1 MRLFDLLEN
10 ENSNLVVIY
19 PGRFHP
25 FHIGHG
31 KVYKYLKQKYNGAKV
46 FIATSNKTDE
56 HKSPFTFD
64 EKKKM
69 MILAGVDPNAIVQT
83 KVPYVATEITDRF
96 DPDNT
101 IIVYAVSEKDMAED
115 PRFNFPEV
123 GMALLT
129 RGEKKGKPAHMQ
141 KWPGIENAKP
151 LRDHSYVA
159 TVPTF
164 KFEVRGEQVQSATQI
179 RNMIKSADETKL
191 EQILQDLYGRSDIPQ
206 DVVQLFKSKLQEE
219 LISENWEEKG
229 LYESIMEAEMMHQ
242 MGEKITKRTKMGD
255 VVKDF
260 YKSDA
265 PQFKGKSKAKRRQMA
280 IAAKLSKMDEKEK
293 DLKQKPDELLKG
305 FDPKTAR
312 ALMMLKTKY
321 PQADNV
327 LSALLADVEKNEKD
341 SDVADLVQ
349 DDKIEK
355 LTKAVDILQ
364 KEIDVLKRIK
374 KWDWMK

>member
-341 SDVADLVQ
+341 SDVADLAQ
-349 DDKIEK
+349 DDQIDK

-374 KWDWMK
+374 K

>member
-101 IIVYAVSEKDMAED
+101 VIVYAVSEKDMAED

-206 DVVQLFKSKLQEE
+206 DIMQLFKSKLQEE

-374 KWDWMK
+374 K

>member
-1 MRLFDLLEN
+1 MKLYDLFEN

-46 FIATSNKTDE
+46 FIASSNKTDD
-56 HKSPFTFD
+56 HKSPFSFD

-69 MILAGVDPNAIVQT
+69 MQLAGVDPNAIVQA
-83 KVPYVATEITDRF
+83 KVPYLATEITDRF

-101 IIVYAVSEKDMAED
+101 IVVYAVSEKDMAED
-115 PRFNFPEV
+115 PRFDFPAN
-123 GMALLT
+123 GPKLLV
-129 RGEKKGKPAHMQ
+129 RGENKGKPAHIQ

-151 LRDHSYVA
+151 LRDHSYIA

-164 KFEVRGEQVQSATQI
+164 QFKVRGEQMQSATQI
-179 RNMIKSADETKL
+179 RNMIKNADEREL
-191 EQILQDLYGRSDIPQ
+191 EQILQDLYSRSDIPQ
-206 DVVQLFKSKLQEE
+206 DVMQLFKSKLQETT
-219 LISENWEEKG
+219 ISEDWEERS
-229 LYESIMEAEMMHQ
+229 LYEQIVEAELLNSLE
-242 MGEKITKRTKMGD
+242 EKITKKTPMGD

-280 IAAKLSKMDEKEK
+280 IAAKLSKMDEKDQPKKEK
-293 DLKQKPDELLKG
+293 PEDMLKG

-312 ALMMLKTKY
+312 ALMQLKTKY

-341 SDVADLVQ
+341 SDVADLAQ

-355 LTKAVDILQ
+355 LIKAVDILQ
-364 KEIDVLKRIK
+364 KEIKLLKGTK
-374 KWDWMK
+374 Q

>member
-96 DPDNT
+96 DPDKT

-206 DVVQLFKSKLQEE
+206 DIMQLFKSKLQEE

-374 KWDWMK
+374 K

>member
-31 KVYKYLKQKYNGAKV
+31 KVYKYLNQQYKGAQV
-46 FIATSNKTDE
+46 FIATSNKTDA
-56 HKSPFTFD
+56 HKSPFSFD
-64 EKKKM
+64 EKKM
-69 MILAGVDPNAIVQT
+69 MMKLAGVDPNAIVQT

-96 DPDNT
+96 DPDKT
-101 IIVYAVSEKDMAED
+101 IIVYAVSEKDMAEE
-115 PRFNFPEV
+115 PRFNFPAN
-123 GMALLT
+123 GPALLT
-129 RGEKKGKPAHMQ
+129 RGERKGQPAHMQ
-141 KWPGIENAKP
+141 KWPGVENAKP

-164 KFEVRGEQVQSATQI
+164 QFKVLGEPMQSATQI
-179 RNMIKSADETKL
+179 RNMIKNADETKL

-206 DVVQLFKSKLQEE
+206 EVMQLFKSKLQETT
-219 LISENWEEKG
+219 ISEDWEEKG
-229 LYESIMEAEMMHQ
+229 LYESIVEAELIHQ
-242 MGEKITKRTKMGD
+242 MDEKITKRTPMGD

-280 IAAKLSKMDEKEK
+280 VAAKLSKMDEKEK
-293 DLKQKPDELLKG
+293 PEDLLKG

-341 SDVADLVQ
+341 SDVADLAQ
-349 DDKIEK
+349 DDKLEK

-364 KEIDVLKRIK
+364 KEINLLKGNK
-374 KWDWMK
+374 K

>member
-206 DVVQLFKSKLQEE
+206 DIMQLFKSKLQEE

-374 KWDWMK
+374 K

>member
-96 DPDNT
+96 DPDST

-206 DVVQLFKSKLQEE
+206 DIMQLFKSKLQEE

-293 DLKQKPDELLKG
+293 EVKLKQKPDELLKG

-364 KEIDVLKRIK
+364 KEINVLKRTK
-374 KWDWMK
+374 K